1 LADIADCLSCRKA
14 DATFKL
20 LPIDGLP
27 QRLTRRVMLDF
38 HTHSVFGCE
47 YVSELYA
54 PATLGL
60 AGPRAL
66 AESHFMHLNLA
77 STACEARARRIANA
91 SDAGAG
97 IVDGCM
103 HSQRALHLD
112 FTRWLHRHLL
122 ASSRLGI
129 GSQPESAL
137 VSRDSAF
144 SDTDRQVACVTCNRS
159 CGEMKRVWR
168 KPRAFETLADT
179 SQGLVVQ
186 EQKAVVPTARRN
198 LTGNRTEL
206 LT

>member
-1 LADIADCLSCRKA
+1 MADIADCLSCRKA
-14 DATFKL
+14 GATFKL
-20 LPIDGLP
+20 LPIDGLA
-27 QRLTRRVMLDF
+27 QRLTRRDMLDF

-91 SDAGAG
+91 SDAGAD

-103 HSQRALHLD
+103 HSQRA
-112 FTRWLHRHLL
+112 LHRHLL

-168 KPRAFETLADT
+168 KPRAFETLTDT

-198 LTGNRTEL
+198 LTGNHN
-206 LT
+206 